1 MKVKKNKKKKNY
13 SKSNLGLLFLS
24 FIVFIFP
31 SSSVL
36 YPCGLMPP
44 IVPTFARRLFLQSL
58 LSVPSS
64 PPFYLPLSLML
75 SFDSQRSTFNGS
87 HLLIKYL
94 QGVCSGLA
102 GIERQKEMETKEETE
117 RKHISY
123 CLGTF

>member
-1 MKVKKNKKKKNY
+1 MKVKKTKKKKTTPNPILAFCFCPL
-13 SKSNLGLLFLS
+13 SSLFFHLHL
-24 FIVFIFP
+24 FFT
-31 SSSVL
+31 
-36 YPCGLMPP
+36 PCGLMPP

-102 GIERQKEMETKEETE
+102 GIERQKEIETKEETE
-117 RKHISY
+117 RKHINY